1 MSTQPGYHHRQKP
14 ILSKID
20 SLLCPLDP
28 STYDE
33 VAPKVEFWIE
43 YALAEQSTTID
54 ELVEKVSPLA
64 WHCVSHPSV
73 MRFLKE
79 FRDAPHHSEQAKS
92 FVDEL
97 CLHVLRWFAAASAE
111 NLSVN
116 PHSYFWVPMGGGAG
130 FVRAAS
136 FVGYLIEWGLLTSP
150 DLVRRHL
157 VKPLITHHYGD
168 SDNVQRSVRAM
179 AIYQL
184 FATARSSLLQGLLEP
199 EDVRACFKI
208 LDTTKITLD
217 GIAGPDAAKLSVGFY
232 IILLPALKPTYLLM
246 SRNSA
251 SSMLRG

>member
-1 MSTQPGYHHRQKP
+1 MSTEPGYHNRQQP

-20 SLLCPLDP
+20 SLLRSLDP
-28 STYDE
+28 STYSE

-43 YALAEQSTTID
+43 YALAEHSTTID
-54 ELVEKVSPLA
+54 ELVEKVSSVA
-64 WHCVSHPSV
+64 WYCVSHPSV

-79 FRDAPHHSEQAKS
+79 FRDAPHRSKQAKS

-97 CLHVLRWFAAASAE
+97 CPHVLRWFAAASAE

-116 PHSYFWVPMGGGAG
+116 PHNYSWVPMGGGAG

-136 FVGYLIEWGLLTSP
+136 FVGYLIEWGLLSP

-157 VKPLITHHYGD
+157 VKPLIAHHYRDGD
-168 SDNVQRSVRAM
+168 DAQRSVRAM

-184 FATARSSLLQGLLEP
+184 FATARGSLLQGLLEL
-199 EDVRACFKI
+199 EDVQACFKI

-217 GIAGPDAAKLSVGFY
+217 GIAGPDAAKLSVRFS
-232 IILLPALKPTYLLM
+232 IIPLPALEPTHLLM